1 LELKEEQDDEE
12 AVKATRMAEYERRQC
27 LIASSN
33 DPEDCRG
40 LHDAFMA
47 SLNDKDALRGNLDA
61 AIAMSIATP
70 GSHSWT
76 SPMMVRLDQG
86 AR

>member
-1 LELKEEQDDEE
+1 VSSDD
-12 AVKATRMAEYERRQC
+12 
-27 LIASSN
+27 L
-33 DPEDCRG
+33 EDCPG
-40 LHDAFMA
+40 LHVAFA
-47 SLNDKDALRGNLDA
+47 TSFNDKEAWRGDLDA

-76 SPMMVRLDQG
+76 SPMTVRLDQA